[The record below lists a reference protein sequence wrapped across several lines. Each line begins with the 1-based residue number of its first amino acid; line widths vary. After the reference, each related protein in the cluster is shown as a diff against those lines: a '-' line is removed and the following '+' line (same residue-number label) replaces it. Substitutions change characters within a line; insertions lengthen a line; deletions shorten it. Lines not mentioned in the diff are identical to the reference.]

1 MGKAPK
7 TSYVEMVER
16 AVDKAGKGEKVSRRK
31 IKEYIRD
38 TWSVKIDS
46 DSVKDSLKTVIAK
59 EVDDGY
65 LIQEKDSF
73 RFSPKGKKHFVEK
86 HGSNDEEGE
95 EDDDDEEEEDTPSK
109 PKKGKKAADEDTE

>member
-38 TWSVKIDS
+38 TWSVKIES

-59 EVDDGY
+59 EVEDGF

-86 HGSNDEEGE
+86 YGSDDQE
-95 EDDDDEEEEDTPSK
+95 EDDDDEEEDTPSK
-109 PKKGKKAADEDTE
+109 PKKGKKAAGEDTE

>member
-38 TWSVKIDS
+38 TWSVKIES

-59 EVDDGY
+59 EVDDGF

-86 HGSNDEEGE
+86 YGSDDQE
-95 EDDDDEEEEDTPSK
+95 EDDDDEEEDTPSK